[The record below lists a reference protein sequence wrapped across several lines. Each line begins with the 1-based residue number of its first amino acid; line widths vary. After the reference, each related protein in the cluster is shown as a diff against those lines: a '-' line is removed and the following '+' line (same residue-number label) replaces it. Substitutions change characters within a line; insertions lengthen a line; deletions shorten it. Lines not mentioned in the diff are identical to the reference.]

1 MKLNLKYSDNLDRDY
16 KKLSK
21 GRKNYV
27 KKMAGKRNLTISNYF
42 DLKYGSIIVFD
53 DVSDEILDA
62 EFEEIKVD

>member
-27 KKMAGKRNLTISNYF
+27 KKMAGKRNLTISNYLNF
-42 DLKYGSIIVFD
+42 KYASFD

-62 EFEEIKVD
+62 ES

>member
-27 KKMAGKRNLTISNYF
+27 KKMAGKRNLTISNYLDF
-42 DLKYGSIIVFD
+42 KYGSIIIFD

-62 EFEEIKVD
+62 EFEEVKVD